1 MKKRLLAILLAT
13 SLSLTAL
20 YGCGN
25 ASDSGSGEKEMG
37 EYSTVYSS
45 EVSTLNYLKSSSNEN
60 IKISYSLQ
68 DGLVE
73 FDNYGILIPS
83 LAEKWEVSEDGT
95 VYTFHLR
102 DGINWFDW
110 EGNVVAP
117 VVAEDFVTGIKWV
130 LTSENASSNSKT
142 VYESIKNA
150 KAYYNKE
157 IADFSQVGV
166 KALDE
171 KTVEYT
177 LEQPTPYFLN
187 QVSYPA
193 FFPVNA
199 KFLEEQGDMFGVDK
213 ENTLYCGAYLLK
225 KFEPQSQR
233 VLEAN
238 PNYWNKDII
247 SIGRLNYTYNKEANS
262 IGAELFLRGEINDF
276 VLPSSILDD
285 WMNTPEKKEMMHP
298 HNLTN
303 MSFFIGF
310 NFDPQFD
317 EEYNPADWKI
327 AVNNLNFRKSI
338 WHAID
343 REAAVLT
350 LEPFNPKSKMLNT
363 FSRKGLVIHNGID
376 YTMMGGLKDYTEGES
391 FQADKALE
399 YKAKA
404 MEELEGKISFPVK
417 ILWPFSTAKVD
428 TANRVQVIEQQVED
442 LLGTDYVDIVLE
454 SHPGTGFSKQV
465 TKPGKYAMMEIG
477 WGPDFLDPYGTMNPV
492 LSDSLD
498 GSYMRVSQAECF
510 LNPDGTSK
518 FEQAVEAAAAEN
530 LDLTKRY
537 NMFADAECMLLDNA
551 ILLPF
556 YTSGGGYTASYV
568 DPFSGY
574 TGQHGRYGL
583 SKIKGAKLLDKP
595 MGMTEYEEAFKAFE
609 EERIKRLKAVSE

>member
-157 IADFSQVGV
+157 ITDFSQVGV

-609 EERIKRLKAVSE
+609 EERIRRLKAVSK